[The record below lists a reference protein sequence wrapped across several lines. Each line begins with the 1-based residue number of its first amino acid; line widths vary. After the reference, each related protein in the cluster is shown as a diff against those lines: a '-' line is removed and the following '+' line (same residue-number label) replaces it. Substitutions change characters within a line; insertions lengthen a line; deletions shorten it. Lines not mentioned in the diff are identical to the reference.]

1 MKPRHQIKFG
11 PRPSLGP
18 KSKTTPKA
26 NITTTTATTTEATAS
41 EGDVIRNEVTIGE
54 RQLHFARALSDTEKH
69 VREAS
74 LNSLREW
81 LEVHGSKMS
90 EDDLQRLWKALF
102 YCIWMA
108 DKRTVITS
116 VITNIVDLFDVVG
129 WPFLETLFTCLMRE
143 WFGIDRH
150 RVDKYYELVSTA
162 LTKAIGTF
170 MHSETYEQF
179 EAGLER
185 FLDLLCSRIWQPSR
199 KAGVGLALHV
209 LDVYLDRIMKPVL
222 KLAKAKFGCGAP
234 RLVKLFNIMSED
246 VFTMAGTRNGW
257 LPSVNRRIHERI
269 FMRLIEMVDDEECDF
284 TAVTKMRFV
293 ERAAKEMFK
302 IASDER
308 TDDSTRPMMYD
319 LHMEFKAFA
328 MECKDEQQPENEDDD
343 DDDEQKKAAADVRKG
358 EEKPK
363 GKGKGRKGKGAKRAR
378 VAKRAAVIEPADDPR
393 IPKKWKK
400 VKKANDLA
408 P

>member
-18 KSKTTPKA
+18 KLNTTPKA
-26 NITTTTATTTEATAS
+26 NITAIETAAT

-74 LNSLREW
+74 LKSLHEW
-81 LEVHGSKMS
+81 LETHGSKMS

-102 YCIWMA
+102 YCVWMA

-116 VITNIVDLFDVVG
+116 VIRNIVDLFDVIG

-150 RVDKYYELVSTA
+150 RVDKYYQLVSTA
-162 LTKAIGTF
+162 LTKAIGAF
-170 MHSETYEQF
+170 MESETYEEF
-179 EAGLER
+179 ESGLER
-185 FLDLLCSRIWQPSR
+185 CLDLLCSRIWQPSR
-199 KAGVGLALHV
+199 KSGVGLALHV
-209 LDVYLDRIMKPVL
+209 LDVYMDRVMKPVL
-222 KLAKAKFGCGAP
+222 KLAKSKFGCGAP
-234 RLVKLFNIMSED
+234 RLVKLFNMMSED

-269 FMRLIEMVDDEECDF
+269 LARLIEMVDDEECEF
-284 TAVTKMRFV
+284 TAVTQARIV
-293 ERAAKEMFK
+293 DRAAKEAFK

-319 LHMEFKAFA
+319 LHMEFKAFV
-328 MECKDEQQPENEDDD
+328 MECKDEPENNEDD
-343 DDDEQKKAAADVRKG
+343 EPKAEEATTADVKKKG

-363 GKGKGRKGKGAKRAR
+363 GKGKGKGKGRGAKRPR
-378 VAKRAAVIEPADDPR
+378 VSKRAAVIEPAADPR

-400 VKKANDLA
+400 VKKANDL

>member
-18 KSKTTPKA
+18 KLKTAPKA
-26 NITTTTATTTEATAS
+26 NIAATETATG

-74 LNSLREW
+74 LTSLREW
-81 LEVHGSKMS
+81 LEVHGSEMS

-102 YCIWMA
+102 YCVWMA
-108 DKRTVITS
+108 DKRTVITT
-116 VITNIVDLFDVVG
+116 VIRNIVDLFDVVG
-129 WPFLETLFTCLMRE
+129 WPFLETLFSCLMRE

-162 LTKAIGTF
+162 LTKAISTF
-170 MHSETYEQF
+170 MGSETFEQF
-179 EAGLER
+179 ESGLER

-199 KAGVGLALHV
+199 KSGVGLALHV
-209 LDVYLDRIMKPVL
+209 LDVYMDRVMKPVL
-222 KLAKAKFGCGAP
+222 KVAKSKFGCGAP
-234 RLVKLFNIMSED
+234 RLVKLFNMMSED

-269 FMRLIEMVDDEECDF
+269 LARLIEMVEDDENCEL
-284 TAVTKMRFV
+284 TAVTKARIID
-293 ERAAKEMFK
+293 RAAKEAFK

-319 LHMEFKAFA
+319 MHMEFKAFV
-328 MECKDEQQPENEDDD
+328 MECKDERDGDD
-343 DDDEQKKAAADVRKG
+343 DDDEKAEGATTADAKKG

-363 GKGKGRKGKGAKRAR
+363 PRGKGKGKGKGRGAKRPMS
-378 VAKRAAVIEPADDPR
+378 KRAAVIEPAADPR
-393 IPKKWKK
+393 IPKRWKK
-400 VKKANDLA
+400 VKKANDMA